1 MILVMMKWR
10 KKGMNKDSKRYFS
23 NLKLFIPIRGKNEQH
38 LLENIKFH
46 LDELN
51 ESNPH
56 VKYEQIC
63 QELGAPQEVSSEYLY
78 NMDTEY
84 LVKRLRVS
92 GYIRKAFIA
101 FLIALVIT
109 VSVRSLYL
117 YRLYQ
122 ECKNEIIVYE
132 EEYIE

>member
-1 MILVMMKWR
+1 
-10 KKGMNKDSKRYFS
+10 MNKDSKRYFS

-38 LLENIKFH
+38 LLENIKFR

-63 QELGAPQEVSSEYLY
+63 QELGVPQEVSSEYLY